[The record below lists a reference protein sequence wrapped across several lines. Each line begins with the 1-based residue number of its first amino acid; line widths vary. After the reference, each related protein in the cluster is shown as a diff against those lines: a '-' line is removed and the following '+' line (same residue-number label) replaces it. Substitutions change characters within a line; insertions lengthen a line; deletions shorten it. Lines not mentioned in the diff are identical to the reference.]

1 LSGWR
6 RKDILVGM
14 AVHWRHR
21 RRVEF
26 SETDMAGIV
35 HFSNFFRYM
44 ESAEHAF
51 FRSFGHSVTLN
62 EMNEMM
68 GLPRVQA
75 SCDYRHPLRFEDEME
90 IQLSILEL
98 KNRSIRYGFRFLKLL
113 PDETFVEVA
122 TGAMTVVCVQKSEKG
137 VMKAVS
143 LPTAIVQHLEE
154 ASLRMDTQE

>member
-1 LSGWR
+1 
-6 RKDILVGM
+6 M
-14 AVHWRHR
+14 ATHWRHR

-62 EMNEMM
+62 EMDEMM
-68 GLPRVQA
+68 GLPRGQA

>member
-1 LSGWR
+1 
-6 RKDILVGM
+6 M

-62 EMNEMM
+62 EMDEMM

-75 SCDYRHPLRFEDEME
+75 SCDYRHPLCFEDEME

-122 TGAMTVVCVQKSEKG
+122 TGAMTVVCVQK
-137 VMKAVS
+137 VRRVS
-143 LPTAIVQHLEE
+143 
-154 ASLRMDTQE
+154 

>member
-1 LSGWR
+1 
-6 RKDILVGM
+6 M
-14 AVHWRHR
+14 
-21 RRVEF
+21 
-26 SETDMAGIV
+26 
-35 HFSNFFRYM
+35 
-44 ESAEHAF
+44 
-51 FRSFGHSVTLN
+51 TLN
-62 EMNEMM
+62 EMDEMM

-90 IQLSILEL
+90 IRLSILEL